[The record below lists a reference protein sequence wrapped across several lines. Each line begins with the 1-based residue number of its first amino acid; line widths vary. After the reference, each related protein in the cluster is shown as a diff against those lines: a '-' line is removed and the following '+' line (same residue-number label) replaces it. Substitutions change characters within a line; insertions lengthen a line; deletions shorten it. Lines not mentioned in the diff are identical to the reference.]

1 MDIHGTVSLKNEN
14 RYKSLKYVSD
24 DLELLAFAY
33 NYINFHS
40 FNFEHPH
47 LVNTKFYWIQ
57 NEEK

>member
-1 MDIHGTVSLKNEN
+1 MKNEN

-33 NYINFHS
+33 NYNS
-40 FNFEHPH
+40 RNNFEHPH

>member
-1 MDIHGTVSLKNEN
+1 MDIHGTVSMKNEN

-33 NYINFHS
+33 NYNS
-40 FNFEHPH
+40 RNNFEHPH